1 MTHEEKKTLRKIL
14 WETKDDIAQ
23 IAFGG
28 RSNVLDY
35 HYDGTK
41 LFDKLH
47 DAYFAITCATVA
59 LTSEIDEEET
69 K

>member
-1 MTHEEKKTLRKIL
+1 MTHEEKKTLREKL
-14 WETKDDIAQ
+14 WETKGDIAQ
-23 IAFGG
+23 IAFCG

-35 HYDGTK
+35 HYGETK

-47 DAYFAITCATVA
+47 DAYFAITYATVA
-59 LTSEIDEEET
+59 LTLEIDEEET

>member
-1 MTHEEKKTLRKIL
+1 MTHEEKKTLREKL
-14 WETKDDIAQ
+14 WETKGDIAQ

-35 HYDGTK
+35 HYGETK
-41 LFDKLH
+41 LLDKLH
-47 DAYFAITCATVA
+47 DAYFAITYATAA
-59 LTSEIDEEET
+59 LTLEIDEEET